1 MTVLLVSPD
10 YLSHYLP
17 MSAVG
22 DALRDDGREVVFAT
36 GAGLRERVVADGFDH
51 VELRL
56 GAGSNAKAETE
67 GDDPGLSAFIAATR
81 EGMVATLELQARR
94 RVDDLLWEPERVT
107 VRLAEIVDD
116 VRPELVLSDQ
126 LAFGAGLALRA
137 IRVPFASFLPGHPS
151 QMPQLGMPFGFP
163 GRRPPGFEPDDLAGL
178 YALCAW
184 TARAFTRR
192 FNRTLLDLDPDA
204 TPVADAFAEEA
215 PSGTIVN
222 YPASLAGRWPTGG
235 PSSGRASATSR
246 ATPSWTP
253 SAAEATHPGPTSRS
267 GASSRRARMSSG
279 GSPRDCARPA
289 SRP

>member
-163 GRRPPGFEPDDLAGL
+163 GRRPPGFEADDLAGL
-178 YALCAW
+178 YRSGLDSPC
-184 TARAFTRR
+184 RPPGRC
-192 FNRTLLDLDPDA
+192 NRTLARPRPRRHADR
-204 TPVADAFAEEA
+204 DAFAEA
-215 PSGTIVN
+215 PSGRSQLSGE
-222 YPASLAGRWPTGG
+222 PAAGGPPGG

-267 GASSRRARMSSG
+267 GASSRRARMSSR